1 MIRRAPH
8 SVSEARGN
16 SSTCEMTQVIKS
28 QKVLF
33 QRSRCFA
40 LTLIVLS
47 ASFLSGCWVQSVYPF
62 YEDSDVIVDANLNG
76 TWVGDGE
83 LKGCSL
89 AISVDAATQTY
100 TLAVS
105 KSAEADP
112 SLQCDSMTS
121 QGKLLQVGTQRFL
134 DIAPDQERGW
144 PATLDTLLKVD
155 ADKQKLSLTPLDPDW
170 IENAMNEKAVK
181 LQGRVQ
187 EFGVLPRFV
196 AVTLVSPTSDLR
208 DFLRQGDTKAAFSE
222 SSKMS
227 FRRNGVSK

>member
-1 MIRRAPH
+1 
-8 SVSEARGN
+8 
-16 SSTCEMTQVIKS
+16 MTHVIKS

-89 AISVDAATQTY
+89 GISVDAATQTY

>member
-1 MIRRAPH
+1 
-8 SVSEARGN
+8 
-16 SSTCEMTQVIKS
+16 MTQVIKS

-47 ASFLSGCWVQSVYPF
+47 ASFLTGCWVQSVYPF
-62 YEDSDVIVDANLNG
+62 YENSDVIVDANLNG
-76 TWVGDGE
+76 TWAGDGE

-89 AISVDAATQTY
+89 GISLDATTQAY
-100 TLAVS
+100 TLVVS
-105 KSAEADP
+105 KSTDADP
-112 SLQCDSMTS
+112 SLECDSMTS
-121 QGKLLQVGTQRFL
+121 QGKLVQMGTQRFL
-134 DIAPDQERGW
+134 DITPDQERGL
-144 PATLDTLLKVD
+144 PSTLDTLLKVD

-170 IENAMNEKAVK
+170 IENAMNEKSIK

-208 DFLRQGDTKAAFSE
+208 DFLRQADTKAAFSE

>member
-1 MIRRAPH
+1 
-8 SVSEARGN
+8 
-16 SSTCEMTQVIKS
+16 MTQVIKS
-28 QKVLF
+28 QEVLF

-62 YEDSDVIVDANLNG
+62 YEDSDVIVDANLKG
-76 TWVGDGE
+76 TWAGDGE

>member
-1 MIRRAPH
+1 
-8 SVSEARGN
+8 
-16 SSTCEMTQVIKS
+16 
-28 QKVLF
+28 L
-33 QRSRCFA
+33 A
-40 LTLIVLS
+40 LN
-47 ASFLSGCWVQSVYPF
+47 
-62 YEDSDVIVDANLNG
+62 EDSDVIVDANLNG

-89 AISVDAATQTY
+89 GISVDAATQTY

-105 KSAEADP
+105 KSADTNP
-112 SLQCDSMTS
+112 DLQCDSMTS
-121 QGKLLQVGTQRFL
+121 QGKLLHMGTQRFL
-134 DIAPDQERGW
+134 DIVPDQERGW
-144 PATLDTLLKVD
+144 PVTLDTLLKVD

>member
-1 MIRRAPH
+1 MQMMQVANSRRI
-8 SVSEARGN
+8 SL
-16 SSTCEMTQVIKS
+16 
-28 QKVLF
+28 QKPRV
-33 QRSRCFA
+33 FA
-40 LTLIVLS
+40 LALIVL
-47 ASFLSGCWVQSVYPF
+47 FVPLLTGCWVQSVYPF

-76 TWVGDGE
+76 TWAGDGE

-112 SLQCDSMTS
+112 TLKCDSMTS
-121 QGKLLQVGTQRFL
+121 EGKLLHMGTQRFL
-134 DIAPDQERGW
+134 DIVPDQERGW
-144 PATLDTLLKVD
+144 PVTLDTLLKVD

>member
-1 MIRRAPH
+1 
-8 SVSEARGN
+8 
-16 SSTCEMTQVIKS
+16 MTQVIKS

-33 QRSRCFA
+33 QRSRGFA
-40 LTLIVLS
+40 LTLLVLS

-62 YEDSDVIVDANLNG
+62 YEDSDVIVDANLKG
-76 TWVGDGE
+76 TWAGDGE

-121 QGKLLQVGTQRFL
+121 QCKLLQVGTQRFL

-208 DFLRQGDTKAAFSE
+208 DFLRQGDTKAAAFSE

-227 FRRNGVSK
+227 FRRNGVSM